1 MTQEGKPLPC
11 GRRVLST
18 QAPPVPNPSSTAG
31 GTEGSHLSQ
40 EWGPAVVSPL
50 ALKSK
55 TRNARMKE

>member
-11 GRRVLST
+11 GRRAYS
-18 QAPPVPNPSSTAG
+18 QPPPVPNPSSTAG
-31 GTEGSHLSQ
+31 GTEESNLAQ

-55 TRNARMKE
+55 IRNARVKE